1 MIWTN
6 DYEKIA
12 DLTIYYDSD
21 DDYKEVISKIQRHLE
36 YNKRNFIKKTALEI
50 VKANLYM
57 FIGYEIILINVEDY
71 YCVTKITDE
80 WYPITISN
88 LVFPFDQDGK
98 KIPTERNRT
107 KNNFQTL
114 NKHTERCRYMQRKG
128 VKYEINQLLQQNSSD
143 L

>member
-98 KIPTERNRT
+98 KYPLKEIEQKIT
-107 KNNFQTL
+107 F
-114 NKHTERCRYMQRKG
+114 KH
-128 VKYEINQLLQQNSSD
+128 
-143 L
+143 